1 MKSSDYQ
8 ISNYEFFKN
17 DKKVLEHLLILSKK
31 FNLKLNVLGR
41 MTSEIDVNKEFS
53 YFKNI
58 LGKKFNF
65 IKNNL
70 LKITM
75 QYAINLST
83 WLL

>member
-17 DKKVLEHLLILSKK
+17 DKKVLEHLNSFQK

-53 YFKNI
+53 Y
-58 LGKKFNF
+58 
-65 IKNNL
+65 
-70 LKITM
+70 LKIF
-75 QYAINLST
+75 
-83 WLL
+83 